1 MSNNLQ
7 EDPQFLTE
15 LFGKLTDDEIS
26 DDKRKEA
33 VRILI
38 CYNDF

>member
-1 MSNNLQ
+1 MVMSNNLQ

-15 LFGKLTDDEIS
+15 LFAKLTDDEIS

-33 VRILI
+33 VRI
-38 CYNDF
+38 